1 MSLDVKEFSNLA
13 GRWPFPMQPPAGGAS
28 LTTGGTAAYTVAGPG
43 VVFVELYA
51 NGASHVFTVSDSA
64 VAQAIPAGQ
73 RIVYGLRA
81 GAAVTVTA

>member
-1 MSLDVKEFSNLA
+1 LYSLT
-13 GRWPFPMQPPAGGAS
+13 GRSPFPMQPPSGGAS
-28 LTTGGTAAYTVAGPG
+28 LTAGGITAYTVSGPG
-43 VVFVELYA
+43 VAFVELYA

-73 RIVYGLRA
+73 RVVYGLRA